1 MLYTFQTIIGEFSCE
16 YDNSRAW
23 YVPAHSREP
32 SLPCHLADAFPY
44 SSVLEQL
51 FLLVVTI
58 KLPLILAG
66 ILDQLFLL
74 VPTQPVSLV
83 KSGPFSS
90 QLDPPANGQAV
101 IVLTGL

>member
-1 MLYTFQTIIGEFSCE
+1 MLCSCQTIIGEFSCE
-16 YDNSRAW
+16 YENSRAW
-23 YVPAHSREP
+23 YVPAPSQEP

-58 KLPLILAG
+58 KLPLILTG

-74 VPTQPVSLV
+74 VPAQPVPLV
-83 KSGPFSS
+83 K
-90 QLDPPANGQAV
+90 
-101 IVLTGL
+101 